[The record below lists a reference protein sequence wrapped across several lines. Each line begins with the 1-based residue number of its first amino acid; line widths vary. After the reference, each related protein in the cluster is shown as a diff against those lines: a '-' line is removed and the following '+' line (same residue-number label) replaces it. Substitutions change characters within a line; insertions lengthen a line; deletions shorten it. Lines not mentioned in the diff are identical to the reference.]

1 MSEYL
6 SNEMIKQYLEKINQ
20 YNVAI
25 RDNYNN
31 ITMLQNEI
39 KIIKKILMEKCNH
52 NNNID
57 HSNTNERTEY
67 YCSVCL
73 TNF

>member
-6 SNEMIKQYLEKINQ
+6 SNEMIQQYLEKINQ

-25 RDNYNN
+25 RNNYNN
-31 ITMLQNEI
+31 ITMMQNEI
-39 KIIKKILMEKCNH
+39 MHIKKILMEKCNH
-52 NNNID
+52 NKTIEHN
-57 HSNTNERTEY
+57 NTNEHTEY